1 MQNQIKKHRIPFR
14 WLKGSTIAVL
24 ICSGYWHSQAEDAKP
39 TPAAPP
45 AAPAVAP
52 AVAPPTAAAATAVPA
67 PAPVPAPVPAVA
79 PPVAPAPVP
88 AAPVPAAPPAAAP
101 ATEAKDVSL
110 TADQALQRLIA
121 GNARYVAGSPTHPDQ
136 TPQRRAELAKG
147 QSPFAIVL
155 TCSDSRVAPELF
167 LDQGLGD
174 LFVIRNAGNILD
186 DHVIGSME
194 YAVEHLHVPL
204 VLVVGHEKC
213 GAVSAAVAGG
223 EAPGHIRSV
232 VEALEPA
239 VELVK
244 NLPGDKVDNAVRANA
259 QRGAEIL
266 THVGPFLKEAISHAK
281 LVVVAARYELAT
293 GRLEILKESAP
304 NLSKH

>member
-1 MQNQIKKHRIPFR
+1 MSITNIFMPNRIR
-14 WLKGSTIAVL
+14 EANTGLHWVRVSTVAIL
-24 ICSGYWHSQAEDAKP
+24 ICSSCWHSQAEDAK
-39 TPAAPP
+39 AAL
-45 AAPAVAP
+45 VAP
-52 AVAPPTAAAATAVPA
+52 AEVVTA
-67 PAPVPAPVPAVA
+67 PASVGK
-79 PPVAPAPVP
+79 
-88 AAPVPAAPPAAAP
+88 
-101 ATEAKDVSL
+101 ESNL
-110 TADQALQRLIA
+110 TADQALQRLVA
-121 GNARYVAGSPTHPDQ
+121 GNERYVAGAATHPDQ
-136 TPQRRAELAKG
+136 TAQRRAELAKG
-147 QSPFAIVL
+147 QFPFAIVL
-155 TCSDSRVAPELF
+155 TCSDSRVVPELF

-239 VELVK
+239 VEQAR

-259 QRGAEIL
+259 ARAAEIL
-266 THVGPFLKEAISHAK
+266 TRVQPILKEAASSGK
-281 LVVVAARYELAT
+281 LMVVPARYDLAT
-293 GRLEILKESAP
+293 GRLEILK
-304 NLSKH
+304 LH

>member
-1 MQNQIKKHRIPFR
+1 MPNRIR
-14 WLKGSTIAVL
+14 EANTGLHWVRVSTVAIL
-24 ICSGYWHSQAEDAKP
+24 ICSSCWHSQAEDAK
-39 TPAAPP
+39 AAL
-45 AAPAVAP
+45 VAP
-52 AVAPPTAAAATAVPA
+52 AEVVTA
-67 PAPVPAPVPAVA
+67 PASVGK
-79 PPVAPAPVP
+79 
-88 AAPVPAAPPAAAP
+88 
-101 ATEAKDVSL
+101 ESNL
-110 TADQALQRLIA
+110 TADQALQRLVA
-121 GNARYVAGSPTHPDQ
+121 GNERYVAGAATHPDQ
-136 TPQRRAELAKG
+136 TAQRRAELAKG
-147 QSPFAIVL
+147 QFPFAIVL
-155 TCSDSRVAPELF
+155 TCSDSRVVPELF

-239 VELVK
+239 VEQAR

-259 QRGAEIL
+259 ARAAEIL
-266 THVGPFLKEAISHAK
+266 TRVQPILKEAASSGK
-281 LVVVAARYELAT
+281 LMVVPARYDLVT
-293 GRLEILKESAP
+293 GRLEILK
-304 NLSKH
+304 LH

>member
-1 MQNQIKKHRIPFR
+1 MQNQIKKDRIPFR
-14 WLKGSTIAVL
+14 WLNGSTIAVL
-24 ICSGYWHSQAEDAKP
+24 ICCGYWHGQAEDAKP
-39 TPAAPP
+39 TPAAP
-45 AAPAVAP
+45 AVVPAVAP
-52 AVAPPTAAAATAVPA
+52 ATAPTA
-67 PAPVPAPVPAVA
+67 APVPAPVPAVA
-79 PPVAPAPVP
+79 PPAAPAT
-88 AAPVPAAPPAAAP
+88 APTAPPAAAP
-101 ATEAKDVSL
+101 ASEVKDVSL

-121 GNARYVAGSPTHPDQ
+121 GNARYVAGSATHPDQ

-147 QSPFAIVL
+147 QAPFAIVL

-239 VELVK
+239 VEQVK

-266 THVGPFLKEAISHAK
+266 THVEPFLKEAISHAK
-281 LVVVAARYELAT
+281 LVVVAARYDLAT
-293 GRLEILKESAP
+293 GRLEILKEATPS
-304 NLSKH
+304 LSKH